1 MNSLQVLRPDSL
13 VQASQWMLAQQLGGA
28 QPRWL
33 AGGQSLLAA
42 MKLGMSAPSVLLDL
56 QSIASLR
63 EIRLADEATLLT
75 GAMASHARMA
85 DSGVVQGFC
94 AGLGHLAGGIAD
106 AQVRN
111 MGTLGGS
118 LANNDPAACWPT
130 AVLACNATVMTA
142 QRAIA
147 ADDFFAG
154 LYTTALQPGELLT
167 AVRWPKPLAFH
178 YLKFEQP
185 ASRFALTGVAVARFA
200 HGVRVAITGLGHGVV
215 RWPAAEQ
222 ALTAHWSVHALDGLA
237 LAADQASSDLH
248 ASAAYRAHLAAVLTR
263 RAVAALTGEPAAA
276 PARAPA
282 REVSEP
288 GDGGFGGSQLLLAE
302 GAAVWQALLNPQVL
316 QRCIPGCESLILL
329 GDQRYQAQ
337 VRVGLGPVSARFAS
351 TVSLHYLQAP
361 HSLALRFEGSAGA
374 LGGGRGTAQVTL
386 SPEAG
391 GTRLDWR
398 AQVQTSG
405 RMAQFGNRLLEAT
418 SRKLSEEFFAALARC
433 LSGTPAPLPW
443 WRRAWQRLM
452 NRIAH

>member
-13 VQASQWMLAQQLGGA
+13 TQASQWMLAQQLDGA

-63 EIRLADEATLLT
+63 EIRMVDDATLLT
-75 GAMASHARMA
+75 GAMVSHARMA
-85 DSGVVQGFC
+85 DSSVIQGFC
-94 AGLGHLAGGIAD
+94 AGLANLAGGIAD

-130 AVLACNATVMTA
+130 AVLACNAKVLTA
-142 QRAIA
+142 QRAIP

-200 HGVRVAITGLGHGVV
+200 HGVRVAMTGLGHGVV

-222 ALTAHWSVHALDGLA
+222 ALSAHWSVHALDGLA
-237 LAADQASSDLH
+237 FPADQASSDLH
-248 ASAAYRAHLAAVLTR
+248 ASAAYRAHLAGVLTR
-263 RAVAALTGEPAAA
+263 RAVAALTGEPSAA
-276 PARAPA
+276 PVRTAVPVPA
-282 REVSEP
+282 DAA
-288 GDGGFGGSQLLLAE
+288 DGGFGGSKHLTAD
-302 GAAVWQALLNPQVL
+302 GATVWQALLDPVVL
-316 QRCIPGCESLILL
+316 QRCIPGCESLTLL
-329 GDQRYQAQ
+329 GEQRYQAQ

-351 TVSLHYLQAP
+351 TVSLQDLRAP

-386 SPEAG
+386 RPEAG

-405 RMAQFGNRLLEAT
+405 RIAQFGNRLLEAT
-418 SRKLSEEFFAALARC
+418 SRKLSEEFFAALTRC
-433 LSGTPAPLPW
+433 LNGTAAPLPW
-443 WRRAWQRLM
+443 WRRAWQQLM
-452 NRIAH
+452 NLIAH